1 MPAFGY
7 TLSSEEH
14 GPRALVDLAR
24 RAEAAGFEFALISD
38 HFHPWVPSQ
47 GQSPFVWS
55 VIGGIAEATQTL
67 RVGTGVTCPI
77 RRIHPAIV
85 AQAAA
90 TAAVMMP
97 GRFFLGV
104 GSGEH
109 LNEHIVGE
117 AWPPAPT
124 RLEMLEEAIGLI
136 RELWTGE
143 SVSAM
148 GRHFRVDEARLY
160 TLPDEPP
167 PLYVAASGPVSAALA
182 ARAGDGLIAT
192 SPDAELVSA
201 FRAEAG
207 PRKPRFGQLTVCYA
221 DDPAEARAIA
231 HRFWPTA
238 GLKGRD
244 DLLWE
249 LKTPSLF
256 QEVVA
261 NVRPADVAASIVCG
275 PDVDAHVEKIQ
286 RFEEAGFD
294 HVFIHQVGPD
304 QLGFFEFYRSKVLP
318 QLRSDS

>member
-24 RAEAAGFEFALISD
+24 RAEAAGFSFAVISD
-38 HFHPWVPSQ
+38 HFHPWVHSQ

-67 RVGTGVTCPI
+67 RVGTGVTCPT
-77 RRIHPAIV
+77 RRLHPAVV

-90 TAAVMMP
+90 TAAVMLP

-124 RLEMLEEAIGLI
+124 RIEMLEEAIGLI

-143 SVSAM
+143 TVSAI
-148 GRHFRVDEARLY
+148 GEHFRLDEARLY
-160 TLPDEPP
+160 TLPEEPP
-167 PLYVAASGPVSAALA
+167 PLYVAASGPLSAALA

-192 SPDAELVSA
+192 SPDAELVGT
-201 FRAEAG
+201 FRSEAG
-207 PRKPRFGQLTVCYA
+207 PRKPRYGQLKVCYA

-249 LKTPSLF
+249 LKTPALF
-256 QEVVA
+256 QELIA
-261 NVRPADVAASIVCG
+261 NVRPADVAASILCG

-286 RFEEAGFD
+286 RYQEAGFD
-294 HVFIHQVGPD
+294 HIYIHQIGPD

-318 QLRSDS
+318 QLRSNA